1 MINDA
6 LGYIRRELR
15 DHLGVTDGE
24 VTIESAR
31 VITDSELADG
41 ALITLVN
48 IEEEPALRNT
58 PHVVQ
63 TAGRPMRREP
73 SVYMN
78 LYVQFSFDFQDYGTS
93 LLNLSNTI
101 ALFQQNRFFSAD
113 TARTENPFPA
123 DLGRMIFEHHNMS
136 FEALNN
142 LWSVMGGALY
152 PCVIYKV
159 RLIEIRHTQP
169 DVAADE
175 ITTIQVDTAV
185 RR

>member
-6 LGYIRRELR
+6 LEYIRRELR

-24 VTIESAR
+24 VSIDNASVLAEDEA
-31 VITDSELADG
+31 ADG

-58 PHVVQ
+58 PHAVQ
-63 TAGRPMRREP
+63 AGGRPMRREP

-78 LYVQFSFDFQDYGTS
+78 LYLLFSFDFQDYGTS

-101 ALFQQNRFFSAD
+101 ALFQNRRFFRAEDASPG
-113 TARTENPFPA
+113 NPFPPG
-123 DLGRMIFEHHNMS
+123 LGRLIFEHHNMS

-142 LWSVMGGALY
+142 LWSVMGGVLF
-152 PCVIYKV
+152 PSVVYKV
-159 RLIEIRHTQP
+159 RLVEIRH
-169 DVAADE
+169 DVADE
-175 ITTIQVDTAV
+175 EAAAITTIQVDTV